1 MRIAAKETINIPGG
15 GLEEGAMMLR
25 CVVDRKLA
33 AYVDGARD
41 STIPTDGL
49 YSAALYEDAC

>member
-1 MRIAAKETINIPGG
+1 
-15 GLEEGAMMLR
+15 MMLR

-41 STIPTDGL
+41 STIPTNGL